1 MNRALQLEA
10 ALRSFFL
17 RGTDAGRVD
26 ITVIWKATEENLAR
40 QYRELIEEYKHLPAV
55 SFRREVHFRRDLLE
69 LLAGK
74 AGLSPQ
80 DLQELKQIAQT
91 GVEKQGGDDSE
102 VPYRHRAAN
111 RDKREYG
118 KVVQYIN
125 FKE

>member
-1 MNRALQLEA
+1 MNDVNKIEGGVGEPERKKPASFAELEQKSQVTA
-10 ALRSFFL
+10 EELKETLRDYVE
-17 RGTDAGRVD
+17 GGAP
-26 ITVIWKATEENLAR
+26 I
-40 QYRELIEEYKHLPAV
+40 
-55 SFRREVHFRRDLLE
+55 
-69 LLAGK
+69 LAGVVISIMERTE
-74 AGLSPQ
+74 LSPQ